1 MTTASGARISDL
13 VAALIAQEKLPEH
26 FAATVERHFLPLAA
40 RIAHKARVL
49 NVPLRV
55 GINGAQGTGKSTL
68 ALFLRHLLSDC
79 HGLPCASFSLDD
91 IYLTHA
97 QRAELARTI
106 HPLLQ
111 TRGVPGTHDLS
122 LGQRTVDA
130 LIHAEEKQ
138 ITPIPAFDKAT
149 DDRAPLDNWPRFQGP
164 ARIVLIEGWC
174 VGVTPQPD
182 LWLDTPINALE
193 RNEDS
198 DGHWR
203 HYVNQTIAESYAPFF
218 AALDWLIMLQAPS
231 MECVAQWRTLQ
242 EQKLARQL
250 LLPHPGAIKNLTATN
265 YAELVKEHA
274 PDRRIM
280 SPKEIQRFVMHYERL
295 TCWML
300 EEMPARADTLFTI
313 NEHHDITGVIYHDL
327 PQTYRIQ

>member
-1 MTTASGARISDL
+1 MTTASDARISDL
-13 VAALIAQEKLPEH
+13 VAALITQERLPEH
-26 FAATVERHFLPLAA
+26 FTATVERYFLPLAA

-49 NVPLRV
+49 NAPLLV

-68 ALFLRHLLSDC
+68 ALFLRHLLSEC

-97 QRAELARTI
+97 QRSELARTI

-122 LGQRTVDA
+122 LGQRTIDA
-130 LIHAEEKQ
+130 LVHAEEKQ
-138 ITPIPAFDKAT
+138 ITPIPAFDKAI
-149 DDRAPLDNWPRFQGP
+149 DDRAPLETWSRFQGP

-182 LWLDTPINALE
+182 ISLDTPVNALE
-193 RNEDS
+193 REEDS
-198 DGHWR
+198 DGRWR
-203 HYVNQTIAESYAPFF
+203 HYVNQIIAESYAPFF

-250 LLPHPGAIKNLTATN
+250 LSPHSGATENLTDVN
-265 YAELVKEHA
+265 YAERVKQYA
-274 PDRRIM
+274 PSRGIM
-280 SPKEIQRFVMHYERL
+280 SPKEIQRFIMHYERL
-295 TCWML
+295 TRWML
-300 EEMPARADTLFTI
+300 EEMPSRADTLLTI
-313 NEHHDITGVIYHDL
+313 NAHHDITSVIYHEL
-327 PQTYRIQ
+327 PKTYRIQ